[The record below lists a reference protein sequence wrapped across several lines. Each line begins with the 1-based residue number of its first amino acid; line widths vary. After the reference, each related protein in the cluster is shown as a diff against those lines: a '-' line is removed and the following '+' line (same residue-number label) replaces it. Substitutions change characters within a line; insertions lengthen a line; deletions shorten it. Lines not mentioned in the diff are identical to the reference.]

1 MSSAPVGIF
10 SKSPDS
16 DIPPLVT
23 PTLFKTRKKEDISTI
38 TLEKIIGKGA
48 FGTVYSCRD
57 ENNDQFA
64 VKCIKTKDF
73 GIPSLIEASIMSVI
87 QHPYLTKALKIH
99 STPEKLYIVQEL
111 AISDLKQYCSNNLI
125 PEEKTLKWI
134 HMIIQGIACLH
145 KYDIIHG
152 DVKASNILVYPDEK
166 VKLTDFTLSTNINWS
181 NTYRP
186 CTPTHRP
193 LEVWLG
199 EKWDKSIDLWA
210 LGCTIFEIVYNK
222 NLFIF
227 QERNASINALIDWF
241 NYLPLKYLTKTDQEP
256 KFRSE
261 QKIKYRNTFHYSFSL
276 PDSFNTSS
284 LINHLIL
291 SLLTESKLRPTI
303 HEVMK
308 NELFTNFPNIPSIVI
323 GLSEPSSDRTRV
335 KKFMR
340 GFSDNEAILE
350 LACSMY
356 SRLTGMINAN
366 DKIKMFTCV
375 WIAHKLVCRQNISI
389 SILPC
394 ELHEVLQM
402 ERSICNYLSYKLF
415 SKKSQIVIKDNKK
428 YF

>member
-99 STPEKLYIVQEL
+99 SIPEKLYIVQEL
-111 AISDLKQYCSNNLI
+111 AISDLKIYCSNNLI
-125 PEEKTLKWI
+125 PEDTTLKWI
-134 HMIIQGIACLH
+134 HMVIQGIACLH

-152 DVKASNILVYPDEK
+152 DVKASNILVYPDGK
-166 VKLTDFTLSTNINWS
+166 VKLTDFTLSTNINWL
-181 NTYRP
+181 NNYKL

-199 EKWDKSIDLWA
+199 EKWDKSVDIWA

-241 NYLPLKYLTKTDQEP
+241 NYLPS

-261 QKIKYRNTFHYSFSL
+261 QKIKMRNTFHYSFSL
-276 PDSFNTSS
+276 PDSFNTS
-284 LINHLIL
+284 LPINNLIL
-291 SLLTESKLRPTI
+291 SLLTERKLRPTI
-303 HEVMK
+303 HEIMK
-308 NELFTNFPNIPSIVI
+308 NELFINYPNIPAIVI
-323 GLSEPSSDRTRV
+323 DLSETPLNKTKV
-335 KKFMR
+335 KKFMK
-340 GFSDNEAILE
+340 GFSDNDTIIE
-350 LACSMY
+350 LGCSIY
-356 SRLTGMINAN
+356 SRITGMINAN
-366 DKIKMFTCV
+366 DKIKMIACI
-375 WIAHKLVCRQNISI
+375 WIAHKLVCRQNISV

-415 SKKSQIVIKDNKK
+415 SKKSQIIIKDNKK